1 MTFMKIQNKH
11 MSKILLIFNSV
22 NEETV
27 GCYKEFKRGFK
38 EQHTYRQSG
47 MLSEFAKRWWKT
59 R

>member
-1 MTFMKIQNKH
+1 MKIQNKH

-27 GCYKEFKRGFK
+27 GCYKEFKRRFK

-47 MLSEFAKRWWKT
+47 VLSEFAKR
-59 R
+59 

>member
-22 NEETV
+22 NEET

-47 MLSEFAKRWWKT
+47 MLSEFAKR
-59 R
+59 